1 MKIFHP
7 ISMSLLAAG
16 SLISQA
22 LSMPYR
28 NSNPSILLS
37 KRESK
42 VAYAGINIAGCEF
55 GIDTSVSKVHSTLHV
70 S

>member
-28 NSNPSILLS
+28 NSNPSILP